1 MLSLGKKI
9 SPRRLIAVQ
18 SSFYHDNGCMA
29 LGLYDRCI
37 WIDTLRCNG
46 YARGGALALLGS
58 DASGRPLLARLLPLA
73 GFDFGPDLLNGL
85 VYIALEVLG
94 NAQDRILSGE
104 AVCAD
109 GPH

>member
-1 MLSLGKKI
+1 M
-9 SPRRLIAVQ
+9 
-18 SSFYHDNGCMA
+18 
-29 LGLYDRCI
+29 
-37 WIDTLRCNG
+37 DTLRRTSQTSPVSISNLV
-46 YARGGALALLGS
+46 YAPRGGTLALLGS
-58 DASGRPLLARLLPLA
+58 DTSGRPLLARLLPLA